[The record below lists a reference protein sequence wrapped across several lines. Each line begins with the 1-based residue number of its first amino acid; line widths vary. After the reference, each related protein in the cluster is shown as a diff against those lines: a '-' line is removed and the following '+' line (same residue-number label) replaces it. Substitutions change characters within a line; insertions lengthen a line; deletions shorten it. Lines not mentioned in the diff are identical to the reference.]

1 MMNLHLYI
9 RNIVF
14 CLPLLTPENCLYII
28 HQSMS
33 IDSLLYYLF
42 SRKLYIILLH
52 TTSEKTFNLAWLH
65 SVGLF
70 TLKSS
75 EEGSKEW

>member
-1 MMNLHLYI
+1 MMNLHVYI

-14 CLPLLTPENCLYII
+14 CLTLLTPENCLYII

-42 SRKLYIILLH
+42 SCKLYIIPLH
-52 TTSEKTFNLAWLH
+52 SASERTFNLAWLH

-70 TLKSS
+70 TLKGS
-75 EEGSKEW
+75 EEGSKER